1 MVIRRNSKKHFFAEI
16 LEVKNLLFKL
26 KGFRTN
32 PNLKGIEKINV
43 MQVKDK
49 VAVITGASSG
59 IGRAIAKKLSAAGCK
74 VALASRNMEKLME
87 LQEELENESMVVDM
101 DVSNSE
107 SVREGFGDIWKKFG
121 EIEILVN
128 SAGVMPLT
136 YMKNRHLDEWLETI
150 EVNVKG
156 TLRCISEVLPAM
168 KTQKN
173 GHIINIASVDGKEL
187 YEGGAIYG
195 ASKAAV
201 IALSRA
207 MRMELSPEFNI
218 RVTAIE
224 PGTVRTHLRDS
235 ITDKEVLD
243 DKNYSEDEP
252 MLTPENI
259 ADAVMYVISQPAS
272 VNVNELM
279 IKPTGKS

>member
-1 MVIRRNSKKHFFAEI
+1 
-16 LEVKNLLFKL
+16 
-26 KGFRTN
+26 
-32 PNLKGIEKINV
+32 

-59 IGRAIAKKLSAAGCK
+59 IGRAIAKKLSAEGCK

-87 LQEELENESMVVDM
+87 LQEELKNESMVVDM

-235 ITDKEVLD
+235 ITDKELLD
-243 DKNYSEDEP
+243 DKEYSEDEP
-252 MLTPENI
+252 MLDPENI
-259 ADAVMYVISQPAS
+259 ADAVMYAISQPAS
-272 VNVNELM
+272 VNVNELL
-279 IKPTGKS
+279 IKPTGKA